1 MEIKVNTRING
12 KRAVVMMQAEES
24 QIAVNEQVV
33 DDNGLLL
40 SEIERLKS
48 ELQESDYKVIKCA
61 EAICLN
67 GELPYNMTELH
78 NERQALRDKINELEK
93 AMGNEWCN
101 ECQLFYFEELFIYAI
116 VFFSTTRWC

>member
-12 KRAVVMMQAEES
+12 KRAVVTMQAEEA

-61 EAICLN
+61 EAMAV
-67 GELPYNMTELH
+67 GADMPYDMASLH
-78 NERQALRDKINELEK
+78 NERQALRDKINELESEVQN
-93 AMGNEWCN
+93 G
-101 ECQLFYFEELFIYAI
+101 
-116 VFFSTTRWC
+116 

>member
-12 KRAVVMMQAEES
+12 KRAVVTMQADES
-24 QIAVNEQVV
+24 QIALNEQVV
-33 DDNGLLL
+33 DNNGLLL

-67 GELPYNMTELH
+67 AELPYNMTELH
-78 NERQALRDKINELEK
+78 KERQALRDKINELESEV
-93 AMGNEWCN
+93 GDVTE
-101 ECQLFYFEELFIYAI
+101 
-116 VFFSTTRWC
+116 

>member
-1 MEIKVNTRING
+1 MNTRING

-24 QIAVNEQVV
+24 QIVDNEQVV

-61 EAICLN
+61 EAMAV
-67 GELPYNMTELH
+67 GAEMPYDVASLH
-78 NERQALRDKINELEK
+78 KVRQALRDKINELESEV
-93 AMGNEWCN
+93 GDVTE
-101 ECQLFYFEELFIYAI
+101 
-116 VFFSTTRWC
+116 

>member
-12 KRAVVMMQAEES
+12 KRAVVKMQAEET
-24 QIAVNEQVV
+24 QIVDNEQVV

-61 EAICLN
+61 EAIFLN
-67 GELPYNMTELH
+67 AELPYNMTALH
-78 NERQALRDKINELEK
+78 KERQALRDKINELESEVQN
-93 AMGNEWCN
+93 G
-101 ECQLFYFEELFIYAI
+101 
-116 VFFSTTRWC
+116 

>member
-12 KRAVVMMQAEES
+12 KRAVVKMQAEES

-61 EAICLN
+61 EAMAV
-67 GELPYNMTELH
+67 GAEMPYDVAILH
-78 NERQALRDKINELEK
+78 NERQALRDKINELESEVQN
-93 AMGNEWCN
+93 G
-101 ECQLFYFEELFIYAI
+101 
-116 VFFSTTRWC
+116 